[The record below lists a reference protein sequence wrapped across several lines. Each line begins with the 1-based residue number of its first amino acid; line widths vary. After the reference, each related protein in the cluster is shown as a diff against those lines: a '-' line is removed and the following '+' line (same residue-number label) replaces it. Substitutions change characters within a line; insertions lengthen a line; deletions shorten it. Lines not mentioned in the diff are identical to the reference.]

1 MSHFVVSMAMVNLR
15 CKCFCSRD
23 ISALAGFIAAAEKH
37 DDRCAPPGKIK
48 SVSWTIVYAK
58 FANAIA
64 HRLGIAKVAES
75 KTIEAGSNAR
85 LSSDVS
91 KTINPRQEYG
101 SLPNLDHL

>member
-1 MSHFVVSMAMVNLR
+1 MAMVNLR

-23 ISALAGFIAAAEKH
+23 ISALAGFVPAAEKH
-37 DDRCAPPGKIK
+37 DDYRASPGKIEP
-48 SVSWTIVYAK
+48 VSRTIVYAK
-58 FANAIA
+58 FTNAIA

-75 KTIEAGSNAR
+75 KTIEASSNAR

-101 SLPNLDHL
+101 SLANLDHL